1 MKKFRIS
8 PRKLSRKKTAQNS
21 AKFAFCEKT
30 RKISQNSAKRKIFA
44 ERNTAQN
51 AKILE
56 FAAQNSAKSADFGR
70 AKTAQKQST
79 KRRNAHPWVRQAL
92 RRASF
97 LAPRMSGT
105 GM

>member
-30 RKISQNSAKRKIFA
+30 PKISQNSAKRKIFA
-44 ERNTAQN
+44 ERKTAQN

-70 AKTAQKQST
+70 AKTLGAAST
-79 KRRNAHPWVRQAL
+79 ASRIVSSAANVWKGETLQL
-92 RRASF
+92 RIRKF
-97 LAPRMSGT
+97 
-105 GM
+105 